1 MALEEI
7 TTEMDVQKPAKTK
20 DKQGPKKP
28 LASMKKKY
36 VKGVEVMDTELR
48 SNVPVKQVKKESQD
62 FADAM
67 EKARKMTASEIA
79 AKDKPKIK
87 VMKKLGKAAGKAVHE
102 LPHDEKPVVN
112 EMMKQKATMPLSS
125 PIMESKDDLPGVK
138 LKPGSRPMTVEEGEA
153 FLNGAKAE
161 DIKSGKYKRE
171 TPMGGGGERKVTD
184 EDRKNKMLKAINEKS
199 KSDQEK
205 KSKLES
211 LKKPAPLYE

>member
-87 VMKKLGKAAGKAVHE
+87 VMKKLGKAAGEVANKVTSAKDIDLQPMKEPEPFKAPESRKPHIME
-102 LPHDEKPVVN
+102 EINLNLPKETERPRYESLAREPLVFEEQDREMRENFSKLKKDLNEKPVIN
-112 EMMKQKATMPLSS
+112 EMMKLKAKS
-125 PIMESKDDLPGVK
+125 DL
-138 LKPGSRPMTVEEGEA
+138 E
-153 FLNGAKAE
+153 N
-161 DIKSGKYKRE
+161 
-171 TPMGGGGERKVTD
+171 
-184 EDRKNKMLKAINEKS
+184 KNKLR
-199 KSDQEK
+199 
-205 KSKLES
+205 S
-211 LKKPAPLYE
+211 LKKPVKMKD